1 MKLISSF
8 SQLFQLNESLLA
20 SISKYYCTYSVFI
33 ISGLLAISRRFA
45 RHLIV
50 MVKMGEEFRN
60 KKCKMIASLY
70 A

>member
-1 MKLISSF
+1 MKIISSF

-33 ISGLLAISRRFA
+33 IISGLLAISRRFA

-50 MVKMGEEFRN
+50 TVKMGGFATRSV
-60 KKCKMIASLY
+60 K
-70 A
+70 